1 MTTVSFLYEDMP
13 VKITDEDCKKFRG
26 LDLDKE
32 IEGNSKEKITQFL
45 DTVHSHI
52 YDFLI
57 FTTGDRRWKI
67 KIINKYKE
75 DDKGKPTALAKTLK
89 NALLVQAAYLISN
102 GNIEMWN
109 GIVKTVNGVDI
120 KENIQFNEKII
131 APSVIN
137 ILSSCKPNLLFAGR

>member
-1 MTTVSFLYEDMP
+1 MATVSFLYEDMP
-13 VKITDEDCKKFRG
+13 VKITDEDCKKLRG
-26 LDLDKE
+26 LDLNKE
-32 IEGNSKEKITQFL
+32 IEGNSNEKITQFL

-57 FTTGDRRWKI
+57 FTTGDKRWKI
-67 KIINKYKE
+67 KIIEKYKNE
-75 DDKGKPTALAKTLK
+75 VEKPLK
-89 NALLVQAAYLISN
+89 MALLVQAAYLISN

>member
-1 MTTVSFLYEDMP
+1 MATVSFLYEDMP

-57 FTTGDRRWKI
+57 FTTGDKRWKI
-67 KIINKYKE
+67 KIIEKYKDE
-75 DDKGKPTALAKTLK
+75 VEKPLK
-89 NALLVQAAYLISN
+89 MALLVQAAYLISN

>member
-1 MTTVSFLYEDMP
+1 MATVSFLYEDMP
-13 VKITDEDCKKFRG
+13 VKITDEDCKKLRG

-57 FTTGDRRWKI
+57 FTTGDKRWKI
-67 KIINKYKE
+67 KIIEKYKNE
-75 DDKGKPTALAKTLK
+75 VEKPLK
-89 NALLVQAAYLISN
+89 MALLVQAAYLISN

-137 ILSSCKPNLLFAGR
+137 ILSSCKPNHLIAGR

>member
-1 MTTVSFLYEDMP
+1 MATVSFLYEDMP
-13 VKITDEDCKKFRG
+13 VKITDEDCKKLRG

-67 KIINKYKE
+67 KIIEKYKTE
-75 DDKGKPTALAKTLK
+75 VEKPLK
-89 NALLVQAAYLISN
+89 MALLVQASYLISN

>member
-1 MTTVSFLYEDMP
+1 MATVSFLYEDMP
-13 VKITDEDCKKFRG
+13 VKITDEDCKKLRG

-67 KIINKYKE
+67 KIIEKYKDE
-75 DDKGKPTALAKTLK
+75 VEKPLK
-89 NALLVQAAYLISN
+89 MALLVQAAYLISN

>member
-1 MTTVSFLYEDMP
+1 MATVSFLYEDMP
-13 VKITDEDCKKFRG
+13 VKITDEDCKKLRG

-57 FTTGDRRWKI
+57 FTTGDKRWKI
-67 KIINKYKE
+67 KIIEKYKDE
-75 DDKGKPTALAKTLK
+75 VEKPLK
-89 NALLVQAAYLISN
+89 MALLVQAAYLISN

-120 KENIQFNEKII
+120 KENIQFNEKIS

>member
-1 MTTVSFLYEDMP
+1 MATVSFLYEDMP
-13 VKITDEDCKKFRG
+13 VKITDEDCKKLRG

-57 FTTGDRRWKI
+57 FTTGDKRWKI
-67 KIINKYKE
+67 EIIEKYKDE
-75 DDKGKPTALAKTLK
+75 VEKPLK
-89 NALLVQAAYLISN
+89 MALLVQAAYLISN

>member
-1 MTTVSFLYEDMP
+1 MATVSFLYEDMP
-13 VKITDEDCKKFRG
+13 VKITDEDCKKLRG

-57 FTTGDRRWKI
+57 FTTGDRRWKT
-67 KIINKYKE
+67 KIIEKYKTE
-75 DDKGKPTALAKTLK
+75 VEKPLKT
-89 NALLVQAAYLISN
+89 ALLVQASYLISN

>member
-1 MTTVSFLYEDMP
+1 MATVSFLYEDMP
-13 VKITDEDCKKFRG
+13 VKITDEDCKNLRG

-57 FTTGDRRWKI
+57 FTTGDKRWKI
-67 KIINKYKE
+67 KIIEKYKDE
-75 DDKGKPTALAKTLK
+75 VEKPLK
-89 NALLVQAAYLISN
+89 MALLVQAAYLISN

>member
-1 MTTVSFLYEDMP
+1 MATVSFLYEDMP
-13 VKITDEDCKKFRG
+13 VKITDEDCKKLRG

-57 FTTGDRRWKI
+57 FTTGDRHWKT
-67 KIINKYKE
+67 KIIEKYKTE
-75 DDKGKPTALAKTLK
+75 VEKPLKT
-89 NALLVQAAYLISN
+89 ALLVQASYLISN

>member
-1 MTTVSFLYEDMP
+1 MATVSFLYEDMP
-13 VKITDEDCKKFRG
+13 VKITDEDCKNLRG
-26 LDLDKE
+26 LDLNKE

-57 FTTGDRRWKI
+57 FTTGDKRWKI
-67 KIINKYKE
+67 KIIEKYKAE
-75 DDKGKPTALAKTLK
+75 VEKSLK
-89 NALLVQAAYLISN
+89 MALLVQAAYLISN

>member
-1 MTTVSFLYEDMP
+1 MTTVSYLHEDLP
-13 VKITDEDCKKFRG
+13 VKITDEDCKTLRG

-32 IEGNSKEKITQFL
+32 LEGSSKEKITQFL
-45 DTVHSHI
+45 DTVHEHI

-57 FTTGDRRWKI
+57 FATGDKRWKLR
-67 KIINKYKE
+67 IIEKYKADVE
-75 DDKGKPTALAKTLK
+75 KPLKT
-89 NALLVQAAYLISN
+89 ALLVQAAYLISN

-120 KENIQFNEKII
+120 KENNQINEKII
-131 APSVIN
+131 APSVVN

>member
-1 MTTVSFLYEDMP
+1 MATVSFLYEDMP
-13 VKITDEDCKKFRG
+13 VKITDEDCKRLRG

-57 FTTGDRRWKI
+57 FTTGDKRWKI
-67 KIINKYKE
+67 KIIEKYKDE
-75 DDKGKPTALAKTLK
+75 VEKPLK
-89 NALLVQAAYLISN
+89 MALLVQAAYLISN

>member
-57 FTTGDRRWKI
+57 FTTGDKRWKI
-67 KIINKYKE
+67 NIIEKYKDE
-75 DDKGKPTALAKTLK
+75 VEKPLK
-89 NALLVQAAYLISN
+89 MALLVQAAYLISN

>member
-1 MTTVSFLYEDMP
+1 MATVSFLYEDMP
-13 VKITDEDCKKFRG
+13 VKITDEDCKKLRG

-57 FTTGDRRWKI
+57 FTTGDKRWKI
-67 KIINKYKE
+67 KIIEKYKNE
-75 DDKGKPTALAKTLK
+75 VEKPLK
-89 NALLVQAAYLISN
+89 MALLVQAAYLISN

-137 ILSSCKPNLLFAGR
+137 ILSSCKPNL

>member
-1 MTTVSFLYEDMP
+1 MKTVSFLYEDMP
-13 VKITDEDCKKFRG
+13 VKITDEDCKKLRG

-32 IEGNSKEKITQFL
+32 IEGNSNEKITQFL

-57 FTTGDRRWKI
+57 FTTGDKRWKI
-67 KIINKYKE
+67 KIIEKYKAE
-75 DDKGKPTALAKTLK
+75 VEKPLK
-89 NALLVQAAYLISN
+89 MALLIQAAYLISN

-109 GIVKTVNGVDI
+109 GIVKTINGVDI

>member
-1 MTTVSFLYEDMP
+1 MATVSFLYEDMP
-13 VKITDEDCKKFRG
+13 VKITDEDCKKLRG

-57 FTTGDRRWKI
+57 FTTGDKRWKI
-67 KIINKYKE
+67 EIIEKYKAE
-75 DDKGKPTALAKTLK
+75 VEKPLK
-89 NALLVQAAYLISN
+89 MALLVQAAYLISN

>member
-1 MTTVSFLYEDMP
+1 MATVSFLYEDMP
-13 VKITDEDCKKFRG
+13 VKITDEDCKKLRG

-57 FTTGDRRWKI
+57 FTTGDKRWKI
-67 KIINKYKE
+67 KIIEKYKNE
-75 DDKGKPTALAKTLK
+75 VEKPLK
-89 NALLVQAAYLISN
+89 MALLVQAAYLISN